1 MSVGNLCKKN
11 IFMTLQLEIQS
22 ENDLKLFLSLAQ
34 RLKIKT
40 NTIDNTQSS
49 NYDTLSWQ
57 QVSDRLMAA
66 ENQESISF
74 SDFKT
79 ELESWK

>member
-1 MSVGNLCKKN
+1 MT
-11 IFMTLQLEIQS
+11 TLQLEIQS

-40 NTIDNTQSS
+40 STVDKSQQSD
-49 NYDTLSWQ
+49 YDTLSWK
-57 QVSDRLMAA
+57 QVSDRLTMA

-74 SDFKT
+74 SDFKA

>member
-1 MSVGNLCKKN
+1 
-11 IFMTLQLEIQS
+11 MTLQLEIQS

-40 NTIDNTQSS
+40 NTIELS
-49 NYDTLSWQ
+49 NYDTLSWKQ
-57 QVSDRLMAA
+57 IGDRLTMA
-66 ENQESISF
+66 ESQNGISF

>member
-1 MSVGNLCKKN
+1 
-11 IFMTLQLEIQS
+11 MTLQLEIQS